1 MKFLKTLTFIF
12 STMILRTIVIYLAF
26 LPLSLAAQS
35 NPWTA
40 WDAELVRSL
49 NTGAGTEYL
58 NEEEQKVILFM
69 NMARHDGPLFEET
82 FLRSYIQEN
91 SLENNSYIRSLQR
104 DLKKTS
110 GLAALIPEKD
120 LTAVAQ
126 EHALKTG
133 EKGSTGHGNFKNR
146 FDPLLGNPY
155 TQVGENCSY
164 GYEQAIDIVI
174 SLLIDEG
181 IKGLG
186 HRKNILSTEFNSV
199 GVALRPHRKFR
210 INCVMDFGSRKRSS
224 LNELPY

>member
-1 MKFLKTLTFIF
+1 
-12 STMILRTIVIYLAF
+12 MILRNIFICLVF
-26 LPLSLAAQS
+26 LPLSLVAQS
-35 NPWTA
+35 NPWA
-40 WDAELVRSL
+40 VWDAELVRSL
-49 NTGAGTEYL
+49 NTGAESEYL

-69 NMARHDGPLFEET
+69 NMARHDGPLFERT

-91 SLENNSYIRSLQR
+91 RLENSSYIRSLQR

-110 GLAALIPEKD
+110 RLAALIPEKD

-126 EHALKTG
+126 GHARKTG
-133 EKGSTGHGNFKNR
+133 EKGTTGHSDFKKR

-164 GYEQAIDIVI
+164 GYAKAIDIVI

-181 IKGLG
+181 IKSLG
-186 HRKNILSTEFNSV
+186 HRNNMLSREFNSV
-199 GVALRPHRKFR
+199 GVAIRSHRKFR
-210 INCVMDFGSRKRSS
+210 INCVMDFGSRGRSS